1 MRKHSTHSISRV
13 FFSLLMLMIAGVNL
27 AMAQGLSSNDIKAS
41 WDFKNG
47 TVAYSIVSADIPA
60 GSSFAW
66 TVDSKSVTDGIS
78 NSGQTITLPLTNK
91 TRSGDVTITSA
102 DNTSQTIAFSIE
114 PKAYGVNYDGNHFYA
129 DSYQLYPDGTEGDG
143 SKEKPYLIS
152 NDLELARL
160 AHEVNNGTELQM
172 FSQKYFKLTKDI
184 DLSKGLWTPIG
195 TAQGIVKA
203 SDGHFFA
210 GKFDGDG
217 HSVSNL
223 LIKWSFNTAKEASW
237 GLFARLNGKGNN
249 ENEYAAVTNLII
261 DNALIEKLE
270 AHMPL
275 NNANYTVKMG
285 IVVADMTQNAELS
298 NIIIRN
304 SKITDNNES
313 FSTKTKFRIGGIA
326 GYLNNFVSLRIFN
339 ISADTEIDVFR
350 NAALNG
356 VEGQVTISCG
366 FGAASKLA
374 NQTGYVVWPRNIYVH
389 GAGLKTSA
397 NTTQCKKASVM
408 AFIAADNF
416 ASKVKD
422 TWYYTP
428 ANKAADTYAYNQYG
442 VEKDISATDATTGEP
457 FGKTFAELNNLY
469 INQNNLDKRPWLYS
483 NSSKRFSFSSIAL
496 KAERGTSDVLTVT
509 TEDGETTSDVYNW
522 YASTDNT
529 DGEQVNST
537 ACNPFT
543 LPRQTYSQY
552 VYAMTVDGSQRTNT
566 VLVEAIGIT
575 AELDY
580 DTKPGTYIVNA

>member
-1 MRKHSTHSISRV
+1 
-13 FFSLLMLMIAGVNL
+13 MLMIAGVNL
-27 AMAQGLSSNDIKAS
+27 TMAQGLSSNDIKAS

-160 AHEVNNGTELQM
+160 AHEVNNGAAQQM
-172 FSQKYFKLTKDI
+172 FSQKHFKLTKDI

-195 TAQGIVKA
+195 TSLGILNA
-203 SDGHFFA
+203 TDGHFFA

-261 DNALIEKLE
+261 DNARIEKLE

-339 ISADTEIDVFR
+339 ISADTEIDMFQ

-374 NQTGYVVWPRNIYVH
+374 NQTGYAVWPRNIYVH

-397 NTTQCKKASVM
+397 NTTQCKK
-408 AFIAADNF
+408 
-416 ASKVKD
+416 
-422 TWYYTP
+422 P
-428 ANKAADTYAYNQYG
+428 A
-442 VEKDISATDATTGEP
+442 
-457 FGKTFAELNNLY
+457 
-469 INQNNLDKRPWLYS
+469 
-483 NSSKRFSFSSIAL
+483 
-496 KAERGTSDVLTVT
+496 
-509 TEDGETTSDVYNW
+509 
-522 YASTDNT
+522 
-529 DGEQVNST
+529 
-537 ACNPFT
+537 
-543 LPRQTYSQY
+543 
-552 VYAMTVDGSQRTNT
+552 
-566 VLVEAIGIT
+566 
-575 AELDY
+575 
-580 DTKPGTYIVNA
+580 